1 MQDEDSS
8 KKLSIT
14 TRLALQSQLLC
25 MRNQAALDGVLRAL
39 QKPSVDIDDYILL
52 KNAGF
57 SLDALKTAGFDAV
70 QLRAAG
76 FSVRALRQGG
86 FSFKELKSSGCTAA
100 SLYAAGFA
108 AKDLKEAELTLQE
121 IKAAG
126 VDLLKFKNLG
136 YDLVS
141 VPQHSN
147 SSSPLPHAI
156 CRLHYRTLDLT
167 MEY

>member
-1 MQDEDSS
+1 
-8 KKLSIT
+8 
-14 TRLALQSQLLC
+14 

-86 FSFKELKSSGCTAA
+86 FHSRNLSCLVVLLHPCTPQA
-100 SLYAAGFA
+100 SLP
-108 AKDLKEAELTLQE
+108 K
-121 IKAAG
+121 I
-126 VDLLKFKNLG
+126 
-136 YDLVS
+136 
-141 VPQHSN
+141 
-147 SSSPLPHAI
+147 
-156 CRLHYRTLDLT
+156 
-167 MEY
+167 

>member
-1 MQDEDSS
+1 M
-8 KKLSIT
+8 
-14 TRLALQSQLLC
+14 
-25 MRNQAALDGVLRAL
+25 
-39 QKPSVDIDDYILL
+39 
-52 KNAGF
+52 
-57 SLDALKTAGFDAV
+57 
-70 QLRAAG
+70 
-76 FSVRALRQGG
+76 
-86 FSFKELKSSGCTAA
+86 SGCTAA

-147 SSSPLPHAI
+147 STSPLPHAI